1 MKIHSIRNSIAVIA
15 MLFCTLF
22 LSSCSVP
29 DDTTNTVK
37 NDADYYKKLTYAY
50 GDQIMDYV
58 DPETGVHYLLYDGY
72 EGCGITVRYNADGT
86 IMVDQH
92 PEDR

>member
-1 MKIHSIRNSIAVIA
+1 MNKFKSLIAVASIAIVA
-15 MLFCTLF
+15 GVLTG
-22 LSSCSVP
+22 CSVSKEK
-29 DDTTNTVK
+29 TW
-37 NDADYYKKLTYAY
+37 NDADYYNALTYYAN
-50 GDQIMDYV
+50 DEISDYV

-86 IMVDQH
+86 IMVDSH

>member
-1 MKIHSIRNSIAVIA
+1 MKKLNIFHILVAIILLLCMAA
-15 MLFCTLF
+15 F
-22 LSSCSVP
+22 LSGCENP
-29 DDTTNTVK
+29 MAEDDK
-37 NDADYYKKLTYAY
+37 YYNQITYN
-50 GDQIMDYV
+50 GTDEIEDYV

>member
-1 MKIHSIRNSIAVIA
+1 MKKLNIFHIPAAIILLLCMAA
-15 MLFCTLF
+15 F
-22 LSSCSVP
+22 LSGCEGP
-29 DDTTNTVK
+29 I
-37 NDADYYKKLTYAY
+37 NDMIEDEKYYNDITDN
-50 GDQIMDYV
+50 GTDEISDYV

-72 EGCGITVRYNADGT
+72 EGCGICVRYNADGT